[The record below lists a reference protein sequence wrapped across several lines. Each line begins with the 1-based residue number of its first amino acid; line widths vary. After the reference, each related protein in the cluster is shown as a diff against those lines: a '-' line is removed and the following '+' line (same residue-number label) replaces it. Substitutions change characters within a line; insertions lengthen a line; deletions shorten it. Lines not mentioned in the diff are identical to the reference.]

1 MSNEDGLKKKEGCGK
16 KLAIGCFTVS
26 LLLAA
31 GGFFAYR
38 GAKSLIDKLTAEYSE
53 TKPIVLPSVRMPEAE
68 KVALFQRVDAFSKA
82 IRTGGAVPDLTLSAR
97 DINVLIQKTP
107 AWANK
112 IYVGIE
118 GDRLTGEASIP
129 LEEFGSLFKG
139 RWLNGSA
146 GFSVNMIAGRLVVF
160 IDTLSVRGKPV
171 PDSFMRAI
179 RSKNVAEQVSAEPK
193 VAEVL
198 QKLDS
203 LSVRDGR
210 LVLKAK

>member
-38 GAKSLIDKLTAEYSE
+38 GAKNVISKLTAEYSE
-53 TKPIVLPSVRMPEAE
+53 TVPTALPSVRMPEAE
-68 KVALFQRVDAFSKA
+68 KAALFQRVDAFSKA
-82 IRTGGAVPDLTLSAR
+82 IRGGQSVPDLTLSPQ

-112 IYVGIE
+112 IYVGID

-146 GFSVNMIAGRLVVF
+146 SFSVSTITGRLVGF

-179 RSKNVAEQVSAEPK
+179 RSRNVAEQASAEPK

-203 LSVRDGR
+203 VTVRDGQI
-210 LVLKAK
+210 VIKAK